1 MLSASFCPFVDAQ
14 SAAVSRKRGGRL
26 PAAQGFAP
34 PQETGSVR
42 KLAKKEQIKVADKL
56 IKAFQS
62 KPQSDWRKLIAFSK
76 QWPQL
81 ADSVFARYGV

>member
-1 MLSASFCPFVDAQ
+1 M
-14 SAAVSRKRGGRL
+14 K
-26 PAAQGFAP
+26 
-34 PQETGSVR
+34 
-42 KLAKKEQIKVADKL
+42 KLAKKEQLKVADKL

-81 ADSVFARYGV
+81 ADSVFSRCAVACA

>member
-1 MLSASFCPFVDAQ
+1 M
-14 SAAVSRKRGGRL
+14 K
-26 PAAQGFAP
+26 
-34 PQETGSVR
+34 
-42 KLAKKEQIKVADKL
+42 KLALQEKVQVADKL

-81 ADSVFARYGV
+81 ADSVFARCGIRVAHVV